1 LILKPSPGNFSGC
14 HSVAW
19 DANSLPNTGDRK
31 LTNQFTKSGYPLGI
45 MLNSD
50 GKRFVDEGVDLRNFT
65 YAKFGREILKQPNA
79 FAFQVWDADGE
90 KWLRSEEY
98 GDDVTV
104 KIRADTI
111 EDLASKLVE
120 KQGLLDREAFID
132 TLKGYNEG
140 VQSFKDKNGNLKF
153 DPSIKDGIATLGV
166 LPPKTNWALPII
178 KGPFIAVKV
187 VCGVTFTF
195 GGLAVNPD
203 TAAVVSNST
212 NKDVPGLFAAG
223 EIVGGAFYG
232 NYPGGSG
239 LTIGA
244 ILGRKAGKTAAML
257 AQKTESRK
265 TNLSAQYTPDLK
277 SHL

>member
-1 LILKPSPGNFSGC
+1 
-14 HSVAW
+14 
-19 DANSLPNTGDRK
+19 
-31 LTNQFTKSGYPLGI
+31 